1 MLGLGTFT
9 LSTLSGFL
17 SPLSCCY
24 LSQCLNVT
32 SSRLLGHPSFTRS
45 LILVHGITL
54 SPSLVVSPPYPQFCI
69 LRFNQ
74 QQIQNIQGKN
84 PRKFQNTQQLNLS
97 CTSSC
102 LHSIYKEIK
111 PVNSKGNQPWIFIGR
126 TDDEAEAPMLWPPDS
141 KSWLIGKDPDLGKDW
156 EQEEKGVTE
165 DDGGMALLS
174 LSKLREWRTWSLM
187 CCNSWGCKESNTT

>member
-126 TDDEAEAPMLWPPDS
+126 TVPEVEAPILWA
-141 KSWLIGKDPDLGKDW
+141 SW
-156 EQEEKGVTE
+156 
-165 DDGGMALLS
+165 
-174 LSKLREWRTWSLM
+174 
-187 CCNSWGCKESNTT
+187 CKELTHWKGPWCWE

>member
-24 LSQCLNVT
+24 LSQRLNVT

-84 PRKFQNTQQLNLS
+84 PRKFQNTQQLNGCSIDNYHVVFLFS
-97 CTSSC
+97 RDIDKIRFKYSPTSLLPCGRPEASERF
-102 LHSIYKEIK
+102 LHI
-111 PVNSKGNQPWIFIGR
+111 P
-126 TDDEAEAPMLWPPDS
+126 
-141 KSWLIGKDPDLGKDW
+141 
-156 EQEEKGVTE
+156 
-165 DDGGMALLS
+165 
-174 LSKLREWRTWSLM
+174 
-187 CCNSWGCKESNTT
+187 